1 MKIAIIGAG
10 SSYTPE
16 LISGLL
22 DVSKQIDLREVWMHD
37 IDERK
42 LQIMYGFCQR
52 LVKDRFKLFETK
64 DFVEA
69 VRESN
74 YVVFQFR
81 PGGLKA
87 RKLDEEIPLK
97 YGLIG
102 QETTGVGGF
111 AAALRAFP
119 VLERYIDSVDKHSE
133 AIVINFTNP
142 SGHVTEFVLNYLGFQ
157 RFIGLC
163 NVPINFL
170 SHLAN
175 LLSCKI
181 EDLFVKYYGLNHL
194 SFVER
199 IWMNNE
205 DVTEKVFQMLSQFE
219 SPELPSWLILSAKLL
234 MNPYLRYYVSTHHM
248 FKKIYEE
255 GTRAEKVIQ
264 IEEQLFKKYETQSEI
279 PQELSQR
286 GGSLYSTAA
295 ARLIRDLTLSNNSV
309 HIVNTRNNGAIDN
322 LPNDYVL
329 EVPCLTKASR
339 VLPITAGSADPFA
352 VGLIHTV
359 KMYERLTIEAYLKKS
374 KATAIKALLLHPLG
388 PRSHNVRELLEE
400 ICQANREYFELL

>member
-22 DVSKQIDLREVWMHD
+22 DVSEQIDLREVWMHD

-69 VRESN
+69 VRESS

-87 RKLDEEIPLK
+87 RKSDEEIPLK

-119 VLERYIDSVDKHSE
+119 VLEKYIDCVDRHSE

-170 SHLAN
+170 NRLAN
-175 LLSCKI
+175 LLFCKT

-194 SFVER
+194 SFVEKV
-199 IWMNNE
+199 WLKGE
-205 DVTEKVFQMLSQFE
+205 DVTEKVFQAVSQFE
-219 SPELPSWLILSAKLL
+219 DSEFPNWLITSVKLL
-234 MNPYLRYYVSTHHM
+234 MNPYLRYYVSTQLM

-264 IEEQLFKKYETQSEI
+264 IEEQLFRKYEVENKI
-279 PQELSQR
+279 PAELSQR

-322 LPNDYVL
+322 LPNDYVM
-329 EVPCLTKASR
+329 EVACLTKAGR
-339 VLPITAGSADPFA
+339 VLPITVGSADPFA

-359 KMYERLTIEAYLKKS
+359 KMYERLTIEAYLRKS

-400 ICQANREYFELL
+400 ICQANRGYFELL

>member
-22 DVSKQIDLREVWMHD
+22 DVSSQIDLQEVWMHD
-37 IDERK
+37 INERK
-42 LQIMYGFCQR
+42 LRIMYGFCQR
-52 LVKDRFKLFETK
+52 LVKGRFKLFETK

-87 RKLDEEIPLK
+87 RKLDEEIPIK

-119 VLERYIDSVDKHSE
+119 ILERYLDSVARHSE

-142 SGHVTEFVLNYLGFQ
+142 SGHVTEFVLNYLGFE

-170 SHLAN
+170 NHLAK
-175 LLSCKI
+175 LLSCRI

-194 SFVER
+194 SFVEKV
-199 IWMNNE
+199 WLNNE
-205 DVTEKVFQMLSQFE
+205 DVTERVFQTISQHEDSEF
-219 SPELPSWLILSAKLL
+219 PGWLIASLKLL
-234 MNPYLRYYVSTHHM
+234 MNPYLRYYVSTQYM
-248 FKKIYEE
+248 FKKICEE

-264 IEEQLFKKYETQSEI
+264 IEDQLFKKYETENEI

-295 ARLIRDLTLSNNSV
+295 ARLIKDLTLSNNSV
-309 HIVNTRNNGAIDN
+309 HIVNTRNHGAIDN
-322 LPNDYVL
+322 LPGDYVL
-329 EVPCLTKASR
+329 ELACLTKAGK
-339 VLPITAGSADPFA
+339 VLPITVNGADPFA
-352 VGLIHTV
+352 VGLIHTI
-359 KMYERLTIEAYLKKS
+359 KMYERLTIEAYLRKS

>member
-16 LISGLL
+16 LIFGLL
-22 DVSKQIDLREVWMHD
+22 DVSEQIDLREVWMHD

-69 VRESN
+69 VRESS

-87 RKLDEEIPLK
+87 RKSDEEIPLK

-119 VLERYIDSVDKHSE
+119 VLEKYIDCVDRHSE

-170 SHLAN
+170 NRLAN
-175 LLSCKI
+175 LLFCKT

-194 SFVER
+194 SFVEKV
-199 IWMNNE
+199 WLKGE
-205 DVTEKVFQMLSQFE
+205 DVTEKVFQAVSQFE
-219 SPELPSWLILSAKLL
+219 DSEFPNWLITSVKLL
-234 MNPYLRYYVSTHHM
+234 MNPYLRYYVSTQLM

-264 IEEQLFKKYETQSEI
+264 IEEQLFRKYEVENKI
-279 PQELSQR
+279 PAELSQR

-322 LPNDYVL
+322 LPNDYVM
-329 EVPCLTKASR
+329 EVACLTKASR
-339 VLPITAGSADPFA
+339 ALPITVGSADPFA

-359 KMYERLTIEAYLKKS
+359 KMYERLTIEAYLRKS

-400 ICQANREYFELL
+400 ICQANRGYFELL

>member
-1 MKIAIIGAG
+1 MKLAIVGAG

-22 DVSKQIDLREVWMHD
+22 EISDRINLDEVWMHD

-42 LQIMYGFCQR
+42 LQIMHDFSQR
-52 LVKDRFKLFETK
+52 LVKGRIKLFRTS

-69 VRESN
+69 IRGTD

-87 RKLDEEIPLK
+87 RKSDEAIPLK

-119 VLERYIDSVDKHSE
+119 VLEKYIELVDKHSN

-142 SGHVTEFVLNYLGFQ
+142 SGHLTEFVLNYLNFD

-170 SHLAN
+170 KQLATI
-175 LLSCKI
+175 LSC
-181 EDLFVKYYGLNHL
+181 ETSDLFVKYYGLNHL
-194 SFVER
+194 TFIEKV
-199 IWMNNE
+199 WLKNE
-205 DVTEKVFQMLSQFE
+205 DVTEKVFQALSQYE
-219 SPELPSWLILSAKLL
+219 NHELPTWLLTSLKLL
-234 MNPYLRYYVSTHHM
+234 VNPYLRYYLSPQTM
-248 FKKIYEE
+248 FEKIVKE

-264 IEEQLFKKYETQSEI
+264 IEQQLFKKYETESEI
-279 PQELSQR
+279 PEELSLR
-286 GGSLYSTAA
+286 GGSLYSYAA
-295 ARLIRDLTLSNNSV
+295 AMLIKDLALNNNSL
-309 HIVNTRNNGAIDN
+309 HIVNTRNNGAISN

-329 EVPCLTKASR
+329 EVPCLTRTNR
-339 VLPITAGSADPFA
+339 VLPVCLGEADPFA
-352 VGLIHTV
+352 SGLIHTV
-359 KMYERLTIEAYLKKS
+359 KMYERLTIEAYLKRS
-374 KATAIKALLLHPLG
+374 KTAALKALLLHPLG
-388 PRSHNVRELLEE
+388 PRSHNARELLDE
-400 ICQANREYFELL
+400 ICEANKQYFQLL

>member
-16 LISGLL
+16 LIFGLL
-22 DVSKQIDLREVWMHD
+22 DVSEQIDLREVWMHD

-69 VRESN
+69 VRESS

-87 RKLDEEIPLK
+87 RKSDEEIPLK

-119 VLERYIDSVDKHSE
+119 VLEKYIDCVDRHSE

-170 SHLAN
+170 NRLAN
-175 LLSCKI
+175 LLFCKT

-194 SFVER
+194 SFVEKV
-199 IWMNNE
+199 WLKGE
-205 DVTEKVFQMLSQFE
+205 DVTEKVFQAVSQFE
-219 SPELPSWLILSAKLL
+219 DSEFPNWLITSVKLL
-234 MNPYLRYYVSTHHM
+234 MNPYLRYYVSTQLM

-264 IEEQLFKKYETQSEI
+264 IEEQLFRKYEVENKI
-279 PQELSQR
+279 PAELSQR

-322 LPNDYVL
+322 LPNDYVMEL
-329 EVPCLTKASR
+329 ACLTKASR
-339 VLPITAGSADPFA
+339 ALPITVGSADPFA

-359 KMYERLTIEAYLKKS
+359 KMYERLTIEAYLRKS

-400 ICQANREYFELL
+400 ICQANRGYFELL